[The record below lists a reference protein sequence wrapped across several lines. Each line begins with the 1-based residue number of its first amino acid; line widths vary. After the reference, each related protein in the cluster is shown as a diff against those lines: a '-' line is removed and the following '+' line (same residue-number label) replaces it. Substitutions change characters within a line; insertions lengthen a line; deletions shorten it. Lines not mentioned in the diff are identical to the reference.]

1 MSTLG
6 EKVTETI
13 TGAIGKGL
21 AGFSSAQHADV
32 KAIIGPRVEKY
43 LAALPE
49 DSPVRADLEHLTAD
63 STFTDEL
70 MQLVGV
76 FISLIKVLWAFGD
89 PEVEA
94 MSHLIWQSTPVKYPG
109 ANTAIIAARRGGY
122 PPEELDSILLQ
133 QGYTDEHREA
143 LKLALRTV
151 LSQGDIIDLYLRGEI
166 SEEETRP
173 LMEAAGI
180 DPQTELYLKMLA
192 QKVPGISDVIR
203 MAVKGAFTPEISDQ
217 YGLAAEFPDKVGQM
231 AAKVGISPELAAW
244 YWAAHWD
251 LPSMGQGF
259 EMLHR
264 GIIDEKA
271 LGQLLQALGVMPYWR
286 DKLAVIAHNPLTR
299 VDLRRMYQ
307 LGIIGLDVVLDGYK
321 KLGYDDAN
329 AARLTEF
336 CKRYYGVEDDTE
348 TVANLDYTKAEILA
362 GYQKKVITRDQT
374 SIALQSLGYTS
385 AQADF
390 YIAQKDLQVDQA
402 RKDAYITAYQALYDQ
417 GLLSADEVSTNL
429 QTLGLGAA
437 EINDYISLWYLQR
450 FSRVARP
457 TKAERT
463 RWLKAGIITE
473 GIWAQEMKLDGYSD
487 TYISWY
493 LAEIKATPGLA
504 IQEEAPLP

>member
-21 AGFSSAQHADV
+21 AGFSTAQHADM
-32 KAIIGPRVEKY
+32 KAIIGPRIEKY
-43 LAALPE
+43 LAAIPE
-49 DSPVRADLEHLTAD
+49 GSVERAELEHLTAE
-63 STFTDEL
+63 STITDQL
-70 MQLVGV
+70 MTMFGVLVG
-76 FISLIKVLWAFGD
+76 LIKMMWALGD
-89 PEVEA
+89 PAVEA
-94 MSHLIWQSTPVKYPG
+94 FSHNVWQAAPAKFPG
-109 ANTAIIAARRGGY
+109 ANTAISAAFRGAY
-122 PPEELDSILLQ
+122 SAEELDSILLQ
-133 QGYTDEHREA
+133 LGYDDPHREA
-143 LKLALRTV
+143 LKLALRTM

-166 SEEETRP
+166 AEDEVRR

-180 DPQTELYLKMLA
+180 DNTTELYLKILA
-192 QKVPGISDVIR
+192 KRIPGISDVIR
-203 MAVKGAFTPEISDQ
+203 MAVRGAFTPEISDKF
-217 YGLAAEFPDKVGQM
+217 GLGEGFPDKVAEL
-231 AAKVGISPELAAW
+231 AAKNGIDAELAAW

-251 LPSMGQGF
+251 LPSIGEGF

-264 GIIDEKA
+264 GLIKEED
-271 LGQLLQALGVMPYWR
+271 LDQLLEAQAVMPHWR
-286 DKLAVIAHNPLTR
+286 ENLKVLAHNPLTR

-321 KLGYDDAN
+321 KLGYDDTN

-336 CKRYYGVEDDTE
+336 CKRYYGVEDDTQ
-348 TVANLDYTKAEILA
+348 TVTDLNYTKAEILS

-390 YIAQKDLQVDQA
+390 YIAQKDLQVDQD

-417 GLLSADEVSTNL
+417 GLLSADEVTINL
-429 QTLGLGAA
+429 QALGLGAA
-437 EINDYISLWYLQR
+437 EINDLIGLWYLQR

-473 GIWAQEMKLDGYSD
+473 GIWTQEMKLDGYSD

-493 LAEIKATPGLA
+493 LAEIKATPGIA